1 MHEKEEMRL
10 HLEAEMTELK
20 ANIARMKII
29 EKRAQ
34 ASRNEPSSE
43 VKSKLQKKFRAAGDF
58 QDLSQENQA
67 LKSKLA
73 ESHLELAIIKSELAT
88 VRADYESKKEE
99 MISDSN
105 ALIKSAQQTQ
115 NLQRQIQLL

>member
-1 MHEKEEMRL
+1 MRL

-43 VKSKLQKKFRAAGDF
+43 VKSKL